1 MKVLLLLIL
10 SFSSFAGT
18 ISVDHRKPAIIQI
31 PTDLKE
37 KAKWP
42 LVISIHG
49 FLSNPKI
56 QGKIFPAGKFVDE
69 KGFIL
74 ITPYGLRN
82 AVGIRYWNAS
92 EKCCD
97 IFKQKPDDISY
108 LKKLIDKAKKEYP
121 VDPDKVFLV
130 GHSNGG
136 FLAYRFACE
145 AADYISGI
153 VSIAGAN
160 SFVETNCKPSR
171 PLSILQI
178 HGENDRIIKYT
189 GNIRRGFPSALDSII
204 PWSKINKCEIK
215 ETTFSDEVD
224 MIVNFGKCVQDKKVA
239 LWLLKERNHNK
250 SLGNKLTKEILNN
263 LF

>member
-1 MKVLLLLIL
+1 MKIFLLLLV
-10 SFSSFAGT
+10 SFSSFAAT
-18 ISVDHRKPAIIQI
+18 ISVDERRPAIVNL
-31 PTDLKE
+31 PKDLKD

-56 QGKIFPAGKFVDE
+56 QRKIFPADKLVDE

-74 ITPYGLRN
+74 ITPFGLRN

-92 EKCCD
+92 KECCD
-97 IFKQKPDDISY
+97 IFKQNPDDISY
-108 LKKLIDKAKKEYP
+108 LKKLINTAKKQYP
-121 VDPDKVFLV
+121 IDAERVFLV

-160 SFVETNCKPSR
+160 SFDEIKCNPSR
-171 PLSILQI
+171 PVTVLQI
-178 HGENDRIIKYT
+178 HGKNDKIIKYT
-189 GNIRRGFPSALDSII
+189 GNNRRGFPSALESIT
-204 PWSKINKCEIK
+204 PWSKINRCQKEQITDMKVNYSQCEQAK
-215 ETTFSDEVD
+215 S
-224 MIVNFGKCVQDKKVA
+224 VQ
-239 LWLLKERNHNK
+239 LWSLEKHSHNK
-250 SLGNKLTKEILNN
+250 SLGDKLTYDILNY